1 MNDKEIHELVQNIIN
16 KNKIIQLDESIC
28 FNNSREEYVFN
39 TAQRLL
45 KIWFKLLDNQI
56 YKVDFECSLR
66 NYLMIVKMHIYIS
79 NYEPSS
85 KFEDLGLRYD
95 SESGKIWVNL
105 TIPSFFNG
113 TLIKQLYMQNYVE
126 EKQDSIHSLYTN
138 GFIRKTTGFKYFKS
152 NEQKLAVIGSLR
164 VPNGYSCLVS
174 MTTGGGK
181 SLITQTIAYQ
191 KLGLTIVIVPT
202 ISLMLDQYYNAKEI
216 IKSDVD
222 NEIFYYHSDS
232 LLDEFYI
239 ALKNK
244 TARMLFISPESLI
257 KNKFLREKIEEANS
271 NHYLKNIV
279 VDEAHIII
287 EWGSSFRIDFQC
299 LDALRKN
306 FINTNSELR
315 TFLLSATYSD
325 KTIRQL
331 KMFYS
336 TMEKWIEIRCER
348 LRHETRFDVIKCD
361 NYGEKLK
368 KIYSAIDVL
377 PRPMIVY
384 VKSPDDAEN
393 LKIKLAERGY
403 NNTKTF
409 TGATR
414 NEERLQIIEA
424 WKNCDFDLMIATC
437 AFGVGVDKK
446 DVRTVLHTY
455 IPENPNKYYQEAG
468 RGGRDGL
475 PCLSTIIYTNQDVDS
490 AFNFVS
496 KVITTEKLIGRW
508 FSLLLSTKTQP
519 LHNSQYMIDT
529 YVKPNYNS
537 DEEFIDLISS
547 QDINWNVY
555 VILFLRR
562 NGFITIDDIQ
572 YVNHKYIFYITVLK
586 RKILSNNEET
596 FSIID
601 HVRNN
606 EWKNTEHEF
615 LLMRNNLNKV
625 GKCCWSD
632 MFTKIYR
639 KTSDYCAG
647 CNEHTEIINFEDLK
661 TLKVDIKK
669 PLPSISEGIND
680 YMFGTKCMLITCEC
694 IEQEI
699 YSVIKFGI
707 NAFVSDKY
715 MMEKVVEST
724 ENLDGNFSSLFTC
737 NYIEFIELISS
748 NRYYLSGVIGICLPT
763 DVSMQ
768 NRLINIVEKCINEE
782 NMRFILFAS
791 DDPFIMNKNK
801 RLSELAVIQHYKQA

>member
-1 MNDKEIHELVQNIIN
+1 MKDKEIHKFVENAIN
-16 KNKIIQLDESIC
+16 KNQIIELDDSLC

-39 TAQRLL
+39 TEKRLL
-45 KIWFKLLDNQI
+45 KIWFKLLENQI

-66 NYLMIVKMHIYIS
+66 NYLMIVKMPINIS

-85 KFEDLGLRYD
+85 QFENLGLRYD
-95 SESGKIWVNL
+95 RESGKIWANL
-105 TIPSFFNG
+105 TIPSFLND

-126 EKQDSIHSLYTN
+126 EKQDLVYALHTN
-138 GFIRKTTGFKYFKS
+138 GFVRKLTGFKCFKS
-152 NEQKLAVIGSLR
+152 NEQKLAVTGSLR
-164 VPNGYSCLVS
+164 VPDGYSCLVS

-202 ISLMLDQYYNAKEI
+202 ISLMLDQYCNAKEI

-232 LLDEFYI
+232 SLDGFYS

-244 TARMLFISPESLI
+244 TARLLFVSPESLI

-299 LDALRKN
+299 LDALRRN
-306 FINTNSELR
+306 FMNTNSGLR

-325 KTIRQL
+325 ETIRQL

-336 TMEKWIEIRCER
+336 TMDRWIEIRCER
-348 LRHETRFDVIKCD
+348 LRHETRFDIVKCD
-361 NYGEKLK
+361 SYDEKLK
-368 KIYSAIDVL
+368 KIYSAIDFL

-393 LKIKLAERGY
+393 LKMKLAKRGY

-409 TGATR
+409 TGSTR
-414 NEERLQIIEA
+414 NEERLQIIEE

-508 FSLLLSTKTQP
+508 FSMLLSTKTQP
-519 LHNSQYMIDT
+519 LLNSQYMIDT

-537 DEEFIDLISS
+537 DEEFIDSISS

-572 YVNHKYIFYITVLK
+572 YINHKYVFYITVLE
-586 RKILSNNEET
+586 RKILSNNGET

-601 HVRNN
+601 NVRNS
-606 EWKNTEHEF
+606 EWENTEHEF
-615 LLMRNNLNKV
+615 SLMRNNLNKV

-632 MFTKIYR
+632 IFTKIYR

-647 CNEHTEIINFEDLK
+647 CNEHTDIINFEDLK

-669 PLPSISEGIND
+669 PLSSISEGISN
-680 YMFGTKCMLITCEC
+680 YMFGTKCMLITSERV
-694 IEQEI
+694 EQEI
-699 YSVIKFGI
+699 YNMIEFGI
-707 NAFVSDKY
+707 NAFVSDNY
-715 MMEKVVEST
+715 MMEKVIEST
-724 ENLDGNFSSLFTC
+724 ENLEDSLSSLFTC
-737 NYIEFIELISS
+737 NYVEFIELIPS

-768 NRLINIVEKCINEE
+768 SRLINIVEKCTNEE
-782 NMRFILFAS
+782 NMRFILFAT

>member
-1 MNDKEIHELVQNIIN
+1 MKDKEIHEFVENTI
-16 KNKIIQLDESIC
+16 KNNRLTSFDDLSY
-28 FNNSREEYVFN
+28 FNNSRDEYVYN
-39 TAQRLL
+39 AAKRLL
-45 KIWFKLLDNQI
+45 KAWLNLKENPL

-66 NYLMIVKMHIYIS
+66 NYLLIVKTTINIH

-85 KFEDLGLRYD
+85 KFEELGLHYSSD
-95 SESGKIWVNL
+95 LGKIWATL
-105 TIPSFFNG
+105 TIPSFFNS
-113 TLIKQLYMQNYVE
+113 TLVNQLYMQNYVE
-126 EKQDSIHSLYTN
+126 EEQDLIHSLHTN
-138 GFIRKTTGFKYFKS
+138 GFIRKITGFKYFKS
-152 NEQKLAVIGSLR
+152 NEQKLAVMGSLR
-164 VPNGYSCLVS
+164 VPSGYSCLVS

-191 KLGLTIVIVPT
+191 NEGLTIVIVPT
-202 ISLMLDQYYNAKEI
+202 ISLMLDQYNNAREI
-216 IKSDVD
+216 IKSEIDD
-222 NEIFYYHSDS
+222 EIFYYHSNTF
-232 LLDEFYI
+232 LEKFYI

-244 TARMLFISPESLI
+244 TARLLFVSPESLI
-257 KNKFLREKIEEANS
+257 KSKFLRDKIEEANC

-306 FINTNSELR
+306 FINANSELR

-325 KTIRQL
+325 ETIRQL

-336 TMEKWIEIRCER
+336 TMDRWIEIRCER

-361 NYGEKLK
+361 NYGEKIN
-368 KIYSAIDVL
+368 KIYGAIDYL

-384 VKSPDDAEN
+384 VKSPDDAVN
-393 LKIKLAERGY
+393 LKTNLENRGY

-409 TGATR
+409 TGVTK
-414 NEERLQIIEA
+414 NEERLKIIEE
-424 WKNCDFDLMIATC
+424 WKNGDFDLMIATC

-508 FSLLLSTKTQP
+508 LSMLLSTKTQP
-519 LHNSQYMIDT
+519 LHNSQYLIDT

-537 DEEFIDLISS
+537 DEEFIDSISS

-572 YVNHKYIFYITVLK
+572 YVNQKYVFYITILE
-586 RKILSNNEET
+586 RKLLTNNDET
-596 FSIID
+596 FSVID
-601 HVRNN
+601 NVRND

-615 LLMRNNLNKV
+615 ALMRSNLNKV

-632 MFTKIYR
+632 MFTRIYR
-639 KTSDYCAG
+639 KTNEYCAG
-647 CNEHTEIINFEDLK
+647 CNEHMDVINFEDSK
-661 TLKVDIKK
+661 TLKVDIKG
-669 PLPSISEGIND
+669 PLSSISLDINK
-680 YMFGTKCMLITCEC
+680 YMFGTKCMLLVSKEF
-694 IEQEI
+694 EHEI
-699 YSVIKFGI
+699 LKTIDLGI
-707 NAFVSDKY
+707 NAFVSNED
-715 MMEKVVEST
+715 MLERIIEST
-724 ENLDGNFSSLFTC
+724 EKLENNFSTLFTC
-737 NYIEFIELISS
+737 NYREFLELISL
-748 NRYYLSGVIGICLPT
+748 NRYYMSGVIGICFPVEASL
-763 DVSMQ
+763 Q
-768 NRLINIVEKCINEE
+768 NRLINIIEKCINDE
-782 NMRFILFAS
+782 NMRFILFAA
-791 DDPFIMNKNK
+791 DDPFIINKNK
-801 RLSELAVIQHYKQA
+801 RLSELSVIQHYKQF